1 VNAPDDERGQAQPRR
16 FATTRWSVVLAAAA
30 RSPQSDAALAALC
43 ETYWYPLYAY
53 VRRRGYAVEDAEDL
67 VQTFFVRVMDRQS
80 LRLADPDRGRFR
92 SFLLISLKHFLINEY
107 DRARTAK
114 RGGGA
119 AVLSL
124 DFPAGESRYALEPGD
139 ALDPERLYEQRW
151 ALTVLQRVHVRLR
164 TACMRAGKRELFEQL
179 KAFVG
184 GDDEHVPYRTAGAA
198 LGMSESAVRVAVHR
212 LRRRFRDLLRE
223 EIEQTVDSPAEVEGE
238 LQFLLT
244 TLSRVGSGVH

>member
-1 VNAPDDERGQAQPRR
+1 MR
-16 FATTRWSVVLAAAA
+16 T
-30 RSPQSDAALAALC
+30 
-43 ETYWYPLYAY
+43 
-53 VRRRGYAVEDAEDL
+53 VRRRGYDVEDAEDL

-184 GDDEHVPYRTAGAA
+184 GDDEHVPYREAGAA

-223 EIEQTVDSPAEVEGE
+223 EIEQTVDSPADVEGE

-244 TLSRVGSGVH
+244 TLLGPVPASTDNALPAVLAPTVRVGIRRQWPLRTRQPGPAGRPLPARGTRRRH